1 MGTVWDRLFKFP
13 TEKKAAPVAQ
23 DREGRSRYATFTDC
37 VEEYKNHVV
46 YANYRCN
53 AKYQL
58 FKQHVEEVKQKME
71 QEKIDMRAA
80 EAVAAAQAAKKSR
93 GWWSRGAG

>member
-37 VEEYKNHVV
+37 VEEYKNHVLYGACFWLEPV
-46 YANYRCN
+46 PRGVAL
-53 AKYQL
+53 KVE
-58 FKQHVEEVKQKME
+58 HVRLSVTVWHQQSDGVLCK
-71 QEKIDMRAA
+71 
-80 EAVAAAQAAKKSR
+80 V
-93 GWWSRGAG
+93 